1 MYAIVET
8 GGKQYR
14 VSSGDTIRVEKL
26 SSEPGSVIG
35 LEKVLAVIDGTKT
48 VIGTPY
54 VNGAE
59 IKAEVMGLGKADKV
73 LVYKKRPRR
82 VYEKLRGH
90 RQSFTTLKIKEVSF
104 GG

>member
-8 GGKQYR
+8 GGKQYK
-14 VSSGDTIRVEKL
+14 VSTGDTIKVESL
-26 SSEPGSVIG
+26 ASEPGTVVA
-35 LEKVLAVIDGTKT
+35 LEKVLAVVDGAKT
-48 VIGTPY
+48 VTGTPY
-54 VNGAE
+54 VKGAE
-59 IKAEVMGLGKADKV
+59 IKAEVLGSGKTDKV

-90 RQSFTTLKIKEVSF
+90 RQTFTTLKIKEVNF